1 MHLVRIV
8 SFVSVDASVSTVLP
22 VSIVSIVALVL
33 HFCYHSCRRLAMK
46 CVLLAAGYATRMYPL
61 TLNFPK
67 PLLEIKGKTI
77 LDWIVDDLASGGKIS
92 QYIVISNHKY
102 LPHFDKWVA
111 SKRSQGLD
119 VVVLDDGSTDNDNR
133 LGAVK
138 DIEFAIDRL
147 SLDDDL
153 LVLAGDNVMDFSF
166 NSFITYFEQKQTTC
180 IMRYRV
186 PGLKGPCK
194 FGVATVDDEGKVL
207 NMVEK
212 PQVPES
218 EWAVPPFY
226 IYKRSDLGLFAKGIA
241 SGCRTDAPGSFIE
254 WLCKQTSVHAYE
266 MPGRRFDVGS
276 IEGYNQIRTSYTG
289 IIR

>member
-1 MHLVRIV
+1 MI
-8 SFVSVDASVSTVLP
+8 
-22 VSIVSIVALVL
+22 
-33 HFCYHSCRRLAMK
+33 

-77 LDWIVDDLASGGKIS
+77 LDWMVDDLATGGKIS
-92 QYIVISNHKY
+92 RYVVISNHKY
-102 LPHFDKWVA
+102 LPHFEKWA
-111 SKRSQGLD
+111 EQKRSAGFD
-119 VVVLDDGSTDNDNR
+119 IVVLDDGSTDNDNR

-138 DIEFAIDRL
+138 DIEFAISAL
-147 SLDDDL
+147 GLADDL

-166 NSFITYFEQKQTTC
+166 NSFVSYFGEKGTTC

-194 FGVATVDDEGKVL
+194 FGVATVDENGKVL

-226 IYKRSDLGLFAKGIA
+226 VYKKSDLGLFKKGIA
-241 SGCRTDAPGSFIE
+241 SGCKTDAPGSFIE
-254 WLCKQTSVHAYE
+254 WLCKQTNVHAFE
-266 MPGRRFDVGS
+266 MPGQRFDVGS
-276 IEGYNQIRTSYTG
+276 IEGYEKIKLEYQG
-289 IIR
+289 ITK

>member
-1 MHLVRIV
+1 MI
-8 SFVSVDASVSTVLP
+8 
-22 VSIVSIVALVL
+22 
-33 HFCYHSCRRLAMK
+33 

-77 LDWIVDDLASGGKIS
+77 LDWMIDDLATGGKIDR
-92 QYIVISNHKY
+92 YVVISNHKY
-102 LPHFDKWVA
+102 LPHFEKWA
-111 SKRSQGLD
+111 EQKRSAGFD
-119 VVVLDDGSTDNDNR
+119 IVVLDDGSTDNEKR

-138 DIEFAIDRL
+138 DIEFAIETL
-147 SLDDDL
+147 GLNDDL

-166 NSFITYFEQKQTTC
+166 NSFVDYYYEKKTTC

-194 FGVATVDDEGKVL
+194 FGVATVDENGKVL

-226 IYKRSDLGLFAKGIA
+226 VYKKSDLGLFKKGIA
-241 SGCRTDAPGSFIE
+241 SGCKTDAPGSFIE
-254 WLCKQTSVHAYE
+254 WLCKQTVVHAFE
-266 MPGRRFDVGS
+266 MPGQRFDVGS
-276 IEGYNQIRTSYTG
+276 IEGYEKIKVGYQG
-289 IIR
+289 IIV

>member
-1 MHLVRIV
+1 
-8 SFVSVDASVSTVLP
+8 
-22 VSIVSIVALVL
+22 
-33 HFCYHSCRRLAMK
+33 MK

-77 LDWIVDDLASGGKIS
+77 LDWMVDDLVSGGKIS

-102 LPHFDKWVA
+102 LPHFDKWAA
-111 SKRSQGLD
+111 SKRLQGLD

-138 DIEFAIDRL
+138 DIEFAIEKL

-166 NSFITYFEQKQTTC
+166 NSFVAYYEQKQTTC

-194 FGVATVDDEGKVL
+194 FGVATVDENGKVL

-241 SGCRTDAPGSFIE
+241 SGCKTDAPGSFIE
-254 WLCKQTSVHAYE
+254 WLCKQTPVHAFE
-266 MPGRRFDVGS
+266 MPGQRFDVGS
-276 IEGYNQIRTSYTG
+276 IEGYEKIKTEYAG
-289 IIR
+289 ITR

>member
-1 MHLVRIV
+1 MI
-8 SFVSVDASVSTVLP
+8 
-22 VSIVSIVALVL
+22 
-33 HFCYHSCRRLAMK
+33 

-77 LDWIVDDLASGGKIS
+77 LDWMVDDLATGGKIS
-92 QYIVISNHKY
+92 RYVVISNHKY
-102 LPHFDKWVA
+102 LPHFEKWA
-111 SKRSQGLD
+111 SLKRSAGFD
-119 VVVLDDGSTDNDNR
+119 IVVLDDGSTDNDNR

-138 DIEFAIDRL
+138 DIEFAIETL
-147 SLDDDL
+147 GLDDDL

-166 NSFITYFEQKQTTC
+166 NSFVDYYYEKNTTC

-194 FGVATVDDEGKVL
+194 FGVATVDENGKVL

-226 IYKRSDLGLFAKGIA
+226 VYKKSDLGLFKKGIA
-241 SGCRTDAPGSFIE
+241 SGCKTDAPGSFIE
-254 WLCKQTSVHAYE
+254 WLCKQTNVHAFE
-266 MPGRRFDVGS
+266 MLGQRFDVGS
-276 IEGYNQIRTSYTG
+276 IEGYEKIKLEYQG
-289 IIR
+289 ITK

>member
-1 MHLVRIV
+1 MI
-8 SFVSVDASVSTVLP
+8 
-22 VSIVSIVALVL
+22 
-33 HFCYHSCRRLAMK
+33 

-77 LDWIVDDLASGGKIS
+77 LDWMVDDLAGGGKIS
-92 QYIVISNHKY
+92 RYVVISNHKY
-102 LPHFDKWVA
+102 LPHFEKWVA
-111 SKRSQGLD
+111 LKRSQGFAMDL
-119 VVVLDDGSTDNDNR
+119 LDDGSTDNDNR

-138 DIEFAIDRL
+138 DIEFAISALNL
-147 SLDDDL
+147 SDDL

-166 NSFITYFEQKQTTC
+166 NSFVDYYNEKQTTC

-194 FGVATVDDEGKVL
+194 FGVATVDDSGRVL

-226 IYKRSDLGLFAKGIA
+226 IYKKSDLGLFELGIR
-241 SGCRTDAPGSFIE
+241 SGCKTDAPGSFIE
-254 WLCKQTSVHAYE
+254 WLCKQTTVHAFE
-266 MPGRRFDVGS
+266 MPGQRFDVGS
-276 IEGYNQIRTSYTG
+276 IEGYEKIKVEYQG
-289 IIR
+289 IIV

>member
-1 MHLVRIV
+1 MI
-8 SFVSVDASVSTVLP
+8 
-22 VSIVSIVALVL
+22 
-33 HFCYHSCRRLAMK
+33 

-61 TLNFPK
+61 TENFPK

-77 LDWIVDDLASGGKIS
+77 LDWMVDDLATSGKIDR
-92 QYIVISNHKY
+92 YVVISNHKF
-102 LPHFDKWVA
+102 LGHFGKWA
-111 SKRSQGLD
+111 TMKRSQGFVIDLI
-119 VVVLDDGSTDNDNR
+119 DDGSTCNENR

-138 DIEFAIDRL
+138 DIEFAIDSL
-147 SLDDDL
+147 GLDDNL

-166 NSFITYFEQKQTTC
+166 NSFVSYFGVKKTTC

-194 FGVATVDDEGKVL
+194 FGVCTVDAEDKVL

-226 IYKRSDLGLFAKGIA
+226 IYLRSDLGLFKKGIEG
-241 SGCRTDAPGSFIE
+241 GCNTDAPGSFIE
-254 WLCKQTSVHAYE
+254 WLCKQTEVHAFE
-266 MPGRRFDVGS
+266 MPGQRFDVGS
-276 IEGYNQIRTSYTG
+276 IEGYERIREEYKG
-289 IIR
+289 LVR